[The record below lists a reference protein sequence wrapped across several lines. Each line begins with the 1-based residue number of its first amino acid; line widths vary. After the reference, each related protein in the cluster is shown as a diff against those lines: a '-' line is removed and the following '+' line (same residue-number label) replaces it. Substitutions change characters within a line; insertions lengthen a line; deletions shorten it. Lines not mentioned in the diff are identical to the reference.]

1 MSKFNPNDPM
11 YFKTLGYVLGSFNKR
26 HNTEKTA
33 SDVASKIFAGESQ
46 DKDDFI
52 LYYQLGVDSVEV
64 LND

>member
-11 YFKTLGYVLGSFNKR
+11 YFKTLGYELGSFNKR

-33 SDVASKIFAGESQ
+33 KEVASNIFAGESQ
-46 DKDDFI
+46 DRSDFI